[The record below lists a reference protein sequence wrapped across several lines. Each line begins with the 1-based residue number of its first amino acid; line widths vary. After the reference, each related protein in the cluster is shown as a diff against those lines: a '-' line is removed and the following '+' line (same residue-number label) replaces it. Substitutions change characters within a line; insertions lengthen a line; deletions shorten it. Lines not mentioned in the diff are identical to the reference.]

1 MAEGTSALRIF
12 SYNCFSIRKRI
23 DPIRCLLQQCDILIC
38 QETILPS
45 QFNSVLHSIDKDFNV
60 LIRSSVTSDTLSG
73 LDEGRPK
80 GGMAVFFRISS
91 NINCD
96 LIYSNDNFMIYR
108 VSCEN
113 VSFILCNVYLPC
125 DDKSSEILL

>member
-1 MAEGTSALRIF
+1 MAEGTNALRIF

-23 DPIRCLLQQCDILIC
+23 DPIRCLLKQCDILIC

-45 QFNSVLHSIDKDFNV
+45 QFNSLLHSIDKDFNV
-60 LIRSSVTSDTLSG
+60 LIRSSVTSDNFSR

-80 GGMAVFFRISS
+80 GGMAVLFPLSS

-96 LIYSNDNFMIYR
+96 LIYSNDNFMVTR
-108 VSCEN
+108 VTCGN
-113 VSFILCNVYLPC
+113 VFLFFTTFTCPLMIN
-125 DDKSSEILL
+125 LLKL